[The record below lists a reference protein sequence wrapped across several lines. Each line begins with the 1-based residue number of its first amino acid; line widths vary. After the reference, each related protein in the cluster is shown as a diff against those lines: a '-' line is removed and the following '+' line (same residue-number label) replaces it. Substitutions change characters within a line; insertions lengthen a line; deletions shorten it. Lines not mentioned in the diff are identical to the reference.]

1 MPRQSIDAILLG
13 WLPIQSSENCTN
25 DGKFFGFRYQIPGDE
40 AITLLFDKNG
50 YIAGIQAQV

>member
-1 MPRQSIDAILLG
+1 MPRESMEAMFLG
-13 WLPIQSSENCTN
+13 WVPIESNEDCTN

-40 AITLLFDKNG
+40 AITLLFDTNG